1 MGAPELLQCL
11 GDGGFIQF
19 HPALAQ
25 DLGIKAALFLGHAL
39 YWSRHLAKNQ
49 PNRQGWFYMTAAQWT
64 DATTLTTREQ
74 TSARAALLKANLL
87 IERLAGRPA
96 RMHYR
101 VNLTELALRTG
112 VKSSMDGAPKISW
125 DAFSPWIKSA
135 VSFYR
140 PLASC
145 TGSVTAGLYLSY
157 LLQCQRASS
166 PFTQDNGFFRIS
178 HEDARIALC
187 LGVKTQRNAR
197 DRLKALGL
205 VEERQGLCRVN
216 LQGLSDALAGLV
228 KPLRVVRSESPR
240 PVIAKQL
247 DTPLPMLSPAQAAPR
262 AEQNLMFGGWSSEAV
277 SQASNAVV
285 RMLAPGVPTPTEP
298 AASQGCQSLALLSKL
313 EGQPLALLSKQE
325 GQSLAQSAKL
335 NGPFVETHLPF
346 CRTHIQKENK
356 STTTTVREPRASSAK
371 KASRRRDSETEMVMP
386 KCLAPKWHEGVKRT
400 LQAVQVEHCQMLL
413 DELEGQMG
421 AKVIHNPVAYL
432 FSIVR
437 LYREG
442 TLELAWADKVAADRK
457 ARLLHAK
464 AVEVSLAVPTPT
476 VPSHNE
482 QTEERISGREQ
493 LRALRLRISEGK
505 A

>member
-112 VKSSMDGAPKISW
+112 IKSSMDGAPKISW

-166 PFTQDNGFFRIS
+166 AYTQDNGFFRIS

-197 DRLKALGL
+197 DRLRLHSYCPHHLICLLAKA
-205 VEERQGLCRVN
+205 N
-216 LQGLSDALAGLV
+216 
-228 KPLRVVRSESPR
+228 
-240 PVIAKQL
+240 
-247 DTPLPMLSPAQAAPR
+247 
-262 AEQNLMFGGWSSEAV
+262 
-277 SQASNAVV
+277 
-285 RMLAPGVPTPTEP
+285 
-298 AASQGCQSLALLSKL
+298 
-313 EGQPLALLSKQE
+313 
-325 GQSLAQSAKL
+325 
-335 NGPFVETHLPF
+335 H
-346 CRTHIQKENK
+346 
-356 STTTTVREPRASSAK
+356 
-371 KASRRRDSETEMVMP
+371 
-386 KCLAPKWHEGVKRT
+386 
-400 LQAVQVEHCQMLL
+400 LQA
-413 DELEGQMG
+413 
-421 AKVIHNPVAYL
+421 
-432 FSIVR
+432 
-437 LYREG
+437 
-442 TLELAWADKVAADRK
+442 
-457 ARLLHAK
+457 
-464 AVEVSLAVPTPT
+464 
-476 VPSHNE
+476 
-482 QTEERISGREQ
+482 GRVGG
-493 LRALRLRISEGK
+493 RC
-505 A
+505 